1 MKLFRTLTILV
12 FGFVIGVAFVVSC
25 GDDNSLTE
33 AEADAAVSCD
43 CPAAEPPLANR
54 VVRVVRDQVVPATS
68 FDAVSAICDFGT
80 IVLSGGCFARSSDA
94 KYILNSSYPAP
105 PGSPNPAGWVC
116 EFYNGT
122 PSPVTS
128 SAYVTCLKPAP

>member
-1 MKLFRTLTILV
+1 MRLFKTLAVLFV
-12 FGFVIGVAFVVSC
+12 GFIVGVVFVVSC
-25 GDDNSLTE
+25 GDDHSPPE
-33 AEADAAVSCD
+33 VDAAVQCD
-43 CPAAEPPLANR
+43 CPAAEPPLTGR
-54 VVRVVRDQVVPATS
+54 IVRVATDRTIPAMS
-68 FDAVSAICDFGT
+68 FSGVSALCDADT
-80 IVLSGGCFARSSDA
+80 TLVSGGCFARSSDA

-105 PGSPNPAGWVC
+105 PGSSNPAGWVC

>member
-1 MKLFRTLTILV
+1 MKLSRALLV
-12 FGFVIGVAFVVSC
+12 LLVGFVIGVSFVVSC
-25 GDDNSLTE
+25 GDDHSPIR
-33 AEADAAVSCD
+33 ADAAVQCD
-43 CPAAEPPLANR
+43 CPATEPPLAGR
-54 VVRVVRDQVVPATS
+54 IVRILADATIPAMS
-68 FDAVSAICDFGT
+68 FSGADALCDAGT
-80 IVLSGGCFARSSDA
+80 TLLSGGCFARSSDA

-105 PGSPNPAGWVC
+105 AGALNPRGWSC